1 MNDMQELRH
10 RVERLELKVSQT
22 ERIATEAQD
31 DAKAARTMAS
41 MNGHEVGDTTA
52 KLTAHTSCLN
62 ALRETQL
69 EHGAK
74 LDKHERTLRGIA
86 ETAGVLLKGQEE
98 LNGRVAGL
106 EKGQEELNR
115 RVAGLEKGQEE
126 LNRRVAG
133 LEEGQSQ
140 LVGRMDKLEGR
151 LGKLEGRLGNLEGRL
166 GNLEGRMDKLETQ
179 VLAGQAA
186 ILDHLTRLSQDVS
199 QLVPAPREA

>member
-115 RVAGLEKGQEE
+115 RVAGLE
-126 LNRRVAG
+126 
-133 LEEGQSQ
+133 EGQSQ